1 MLEEHYYEAAVS
13 IIDSLLQEHMTTY
26 GYVSKTLL
34 DEYMDCSLKEKFA
47 NLETI
52 KSSRVL

>member
-13 IIDSLLQEHMTTY
+13 IIDSLLQEHMTMY
-26 GYVSKTLL
+26 GYVSKTVL